1 MPIPEINKITEPRDN
16 TITRFSSNNFT
27 PVSLNNNE
35 KQFYEN
41 LEKHVKDSRLDDG
54 PMGLMPVV
62 GDVLQGAQAINS
74 FNNGNYLDAGVTAGL
89 LFVPNF
95 IEKTIKPFAK
105 SMSSKVASTIKNT
118 EKNWFSIKPA
128 ERRSLIRT
136 GVNSAP
142 AVTGG
147 IIGASTTDSD
157 SQNYWKDLTKRFLI
171 GSTAGYTFGKIPKIN
186 NKLYDNTMSVI
197 NKAENA
203 IINGNSPSIF
213 FDRLAGNLPP
223 MKFDFNKSGIK
234 IKPIQL
240 SDYKSWVS
248 NMKKQLDEAIKS
260 SGNTPSYGIFNFNT
274 NRKEKG
280 WIGLTTTSVKWSEK
294 DPVLSHLLT
303 KSEVTDPKAIR
314 VQLALRDRL
323 GRFNFDDAI
332 TRNGVMV
339 HENRHA
345 ADWLNGTSLSNFNKT
360 TWQTEPKNITSLEP
374 LIKRSDIKWFSDP
387 NEWRAEFENYNYLY
401 NRNPDKVKSA
411 MKKRF
416 GPLHLSDQ
424 DFDQVY
430 QEIQSLYNKDHG
442 IH

>member
-27 PVSLNNNE
+27 PVSLINNE

-41 LEKHVKDSRLDDG
+41 LEKNVKDSRLDDG
-54 PMGLMPVV
+54 PMGLIPVV

-74 FNNGNYLDAGVTAGL
+74 FNNGNYLDAGITAGL
-89 LFVPNF
+89 LFAPNF

-105 SMSSKVASTIKNT
+105 SMSSKVASTIKNVENT
-118 EKNWFSIKPA
+118 WFSIKPI
-128 ERRSLIRT
+128 ERRSLIRAW
-136 GVNSAP
+136 VNSAP
-142 AVTGG
+142 TITGG
-147 IIGASTTDSD
+147 IIGASTTDSN
-157 SQNYWKDLTKRFLI
+157 SQNYWKDLAKRFLI
-171 GSTAGYTFGKIPKIN
+171 GSAAGFTLGKAPKIN
-186 NKLYDNTMSVI
+186 NKLYDNTISVV
-197 NKAENA
+197 KKVENA
-203 IINGNSPSIF
+203 TINGNSPSIF

-223 MKFDFNKSGIK
+223 IKFDFNKSGIK

-240 SDYKSWVS
+240 SDYKSWAS
-248 NMKKQLDEAIKS
+248 NMKEQLDKAIKS
-260 SGNTPSYGIFNFNT
+260 SGNTPSYGTFNFNT
-274 NRKEKG
+274 NRKEKQ
-280 WIGLTTTSVKWSEK
+280 WSGLTTTVIKGSEI
-294 DPVLSHLLT
+294 DPALPHLLT
-303 KSEVTDPKAIR
+303 KLEAVNPKAIR
-314 VQLALRDRL
+314 VQLALRDHL
-323 GRFNFDDAI
+323 GRFNFNNAI
-332 TRNGVMV
+332 NRNGVMV

-345 ADWLNGTSLSNFNKT
+345 ADWLNGTSLSNFNTITKKL
-360 TWQTEPKNITSLEP
+360 EPKRIISLEP

-401 NRNPDKVKSA
+401 NRNSNKIKSA

-416 GPLHLSDQ
+416 EPLRLSDQ

>member
-16 TITRFSSNNFT
+16 TVTRFSGNNFT

-54 PMGLMPVV
+54 PMGFIPVV
-62 GDVLQGAQAINS
+62 GDVLQGTQAINS
-74 FNNGNYLDAGVTAGL
+74 FNNGNYLDAGITAGL
-89 LFVPNF
+89 LFAPNF
-95 IEKTIKPFAK
+95 IEKTIKPFTK
-105 SMSSKVASTIKNT
+105 SMSSKVASTIRNA
-118 EKNWFSIKPA
+118 ENNWFSKKPI
-128 ERRSLIRT
+128 ERQSLIRA

-142 AVTGG
+142 AITGG

-186 NKLYDNTMSVI
+186 NKLYDNTMSAIV
-197 NKAENA
+197 KAENA

-280 WIGLTTTSVKWSEK
+280 WVGLTTTSIKWSEK
-294 DPVLSHLLT
+294 DPVLLHLLT
-303 KSEVTDPKAIR
+303 KSKVTNPKAIR
-314 VQLALRDRL
+314 VQLALRDRM
-323 GRFNFDDAI
+323 GRFNFNDEI
-332 TRNGVMV
+332 NRNGVMI

-345 ADWLNGTSLSNFNKT
+345 ADWLNGTSLSNFNRITKK
-360 TWQTEPKNITSLEP
+360 QEPKRITSLEP

-401 NRNPDKVKSA
+401 NGNSDKIKSE

-416 GPLHLSDQ
+416 EPLHLSDQ